1 MQQSLY
7 VACRACSV
15 YSLTLHRKFA
25 KACQTSSDWAGT
37 LCAWGQSGLPVT
49 DSNWEKD
56 SFREAIIKNKTKKI
70 NHLPAEASG
79 LAPALTGIV
88 LPSCWNQAI
97 CLPCCVNVLTL

>member
-70 NHLPAEASG
+70 NHLPA
-79 LAPALTGIV
+79 
-88 LPSCWNQAI
+88 AI
-97 CLPCCVNVLTL
+97 LIIKDGTISNLDENEGVEREHIRTKRQG